1 MKKITRRDLLKGTL
15 PTLAAA
21 ACAGDTP
28 AGAQGYDWLNPQ
40 KMAIEPVP
48 ICNRN
53 PAVMIRRGLCH
64 RCGTCREVCFIQ
76 AKADASGLKFKDAP
90 CVHCGQCT
98 VYCPER
104 ALTEQFHF
112 PAVHQLMKQREKAT
126 DGTAKKTF
134 VAVIAPAV
142 RVALGEMFGMRP
154 GTDVEGKLVTGLRK
168 LGFDYVFDVTF
179 AADLTIMEEAA
190 ELLERLGN
198 PEKASSRTTKFP
210 VFTSCCPAWVKYAEY
225 FYPELLP
232 NISTA
237 KSPIQMQG
245 ALVKTW
251 FAKEKNLAPEDI
263 VVVAI
268 TPCTAKKFE
277 VSRPEMN
284 AAGRSMTPEKPE
296 VRDVDFAL
304 TTREAGWWL
313 RECRIS
319 LPELKDGACDALM
332 PRGSGAGVIFGST
345 GGVTEAALRTLYHR
359 VTGENP
365 PDDFLRFHAVRGL
378 QSIKVAEA
386 KIGDMPLKVGVVH
399 GIPAAEVF
407 LQKCTKMPQDAPGR
421 LDFVEVMACPG
432 GCIGGGGQPLPMMS
446 VPELLAARM
455 KGLYA
460 KDSADKVR
468 LSYENP
474 DVKQVYDDFL
484 GQPLSEKSEMLLH
497 TRYTKREE

>member
-15 PTLAAA
+15 PTVAAA
-21 ACAGDTP
+21 VCGCGMPACA
-28 AGAQGYDWLNPQ
+28 QEYDWMSPQ
-40 KMAIEPVP
+40 KVEIEPVD

-53 PAVMIRRGLCH
+53 PAIMIRRGLCH
-64 RCGTCREVCFIQ
+64 HCGTCRELCFTQ
-76 AKADASGLKFKDAP
+76 AKAEISGLKFTETP
-90 CVHCGQCT
+90 CIHCGQCT
-98 VYCPER
+98 LYCPER

-112 PAVHQLMKQREKAT
+112 PAVHNLIKQQEKAVP
-126 DGTAKKTF
+126 GEAKKTF
-134 VAVIAPAV
+134 VAIIAPAV
-142 RVALGEMFGMRP
+142 RVALGEMFGLPP
-154 GTDVEGKLVTGLRK
+154 GTDVEGKLVAGLRA

-190 ELLERLGN
+190 ELLSRLEN

-237 KSPIQMQG
+237 KSPVQMQG
-245 ALVKTW
+245 ALVKSW
-251 FAKEKNLAPEDI
+251 FAKEKKLAPEEI

-277 VSRPEMN
+277 CTRPEMN
-284 AAGRSMTPEKPE
+284 AAGRSLSPEKSD

-313 RECRIS
+313 RECRIM
-319 LPELKDGACDALM
+319 LPELEDGECDALM

-345 GGVTEAALRTLYHR
+345 GGVTEAALRTLHHR
-359 VTGENP
+359 LTGKNP
-365 PDDFLRFHAVRGL
+365 PENFLTFQAVRGL
-378 QSIKVAEA
+378 KNMKAAAV
-386 KIGDMPLKVGVVH
+386 KIAGKTLRVGVVH
-399 GIPAAEVF
+399 GIPAADVF
-407 LQKCTKMPQDAPGR
+407 LQKCADMPADDVRR

-432 GCIGGGGQPLPMMS
+432 GCVGGGGQPLPMMS
-446 VPELLAARM
+446 IPDLLTARM
-455 KGLYA
+455 NGLYA
-460 KDSADKVR
+460 KDKAGNTR

-474 DVKQVYDDFL
+474 DIKQIYGDFL
-484 GQPLSEKSEMLLH
+484 GQPLGEKSEKLLH
-497 TRYTKREE
+497 TQYATRQE